1 MIFSHGFKPFKMNL
15 TVVSTEKMQCPYTKL
30 WWCHVCHTPVTI
42 VLHSVTICYFP
53 AGTNLTGPLPAQ
65 WGDAA
70 AMQAV
75 AQAAVLSAQTAAVQ
89 AQAAA
94 EQAMQI
100 LLASKDQM
108 RMRLGA
114 APDMVAGAGGS
125 LVDAAAGVGAAM
137 DAYHQVRMCYILV
150 VT

>member
-1 MIFSHGFKPFKMNL
+1 MFL
-15 TVVSTEKMQCPYTKL
+15 QCY
-30 WWCHVCHTPVTI
+30 CNVT
-42 VLHSVTICYFP
+42 
-53 AGTNLTGPLPAQ
+53 GTNLTGPLPAQ

-75 AQAAVLSAQTAAVQ
+75 AQAAVLSAQQAAVQ

-100 LLASKDQM
+100 LLASKDNM

-114 APDMVAGAGGS
+114 SPDGAS
-125 LVDAAAGVGAAM
+125 LNDAAAGVGAAM
-137 DAYHQVRMCYILV
+137 DAYHQVGKCYLTCH
-150 VT
+150 VTINLCM